1 MLDCRYFLFL
11 LFVTWMHFKR
21 SLPEGL
27 GDPITYLNLH
37 LCGTLHENALY
48 LEFNLLRQKS
58 HLFLS
63 RS

>member
-37 LCGTLHENALY
+37 LCGTLHETRCIW
-48 LEFNLLRQKS
+48 NLICCDRKVIYS
-58 HLFLS
+58 
-63 RS
+63 